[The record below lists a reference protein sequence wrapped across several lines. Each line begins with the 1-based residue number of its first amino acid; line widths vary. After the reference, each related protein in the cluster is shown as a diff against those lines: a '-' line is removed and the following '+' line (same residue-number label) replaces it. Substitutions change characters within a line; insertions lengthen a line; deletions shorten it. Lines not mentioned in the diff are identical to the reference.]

1 MISLNDVRV
10 NQVCNQLGLPDKV
23 VDELFLIGVVL
34 PYDLDSDP
42 LDEIA
47 GALLLRLINNSHAA
61 FKDLANDLIPEL
73 VLDCEES
80 HERSVRRRESEVKRK
95 TPGQKTQG
103 REGTIL
109 LTFAKGTPSPETLKI
124 KST

>member
-1 MISLNDVRV
+1 V